1 MKIKLLTATI
11 LSTTLLLTACGSNED
26 KNDSKT
32 EQKQKEVTVDSLI
45 KSFEEK
51 GLSVKNVKKM
61 SHEDYGPAPM
71 KSKEAK
77 QFVVDK
83 DMNARLF
90 YYDNENDLK
99 EMKKYY
105 DELGKESAMLYSHTF
120 TKGKFLMQAN
130 GSIDE
135 KVFKKYTDIMDK
147 EIK

>member
-1 MKIKLLTATI
+1 MKIKILSATI

-26 KNDSKT
+26 KNNSKT

-90 YYDNENDLK
+90 YYDNEKDLK

-105 DELGKESAMLYSHTF
+105 DELGKESAILYSHTF